1 MLLDQLCVAPHVCVL
16 RTQLPTPSLNYS
28 VWTTLRVVVFHLFV
42 LPGSIGHAHF
52 TLCTILYCTVLHT
65 VVLHCLLAVSYWLRR
80 VLLPRF
86 FTSWCHLNARALMF
100 ANSMIFIGS
109 TNPSLAVLWI
119 PKISSI
125 RDRAR
130 FPCCVGCCCA
140 AYRSLCRF
148 ARRSIPA
155 SRQTGSRENITHFS
169 RDDSSFCFT
178 CLRREVMFSCDPGT
192 VTHCLNSSRSTFLA
206 DYYYKK

>member
-1 MLLDQLCVAPHVCVL
+1 MCCTPRVRASYSTTDTFAQLLSVDDSSRRRVSPVCSSGL
-16 RTQLPTPSLNYS
+16 DRPRTLHSMYYT
-28 VWTTLRVVVFHLFV
+28 V
-42 LPGSIGHAHF
+42 
-52 TLCTILYCTVLHT
+52 LYCIAHGSSSLSPCGLVL
-65 VVLHCLLAVSYWLRR
+65 VAASSASAFLHFLV
-80 VLLPRF
+80 
-86 FTSWCHLNARALMF
+86 CHLNARALMF

>member
-1 MLLDQLCVAPHVCVL
+1 MCCTPRVRASYSTTDTFAQLLSVDDSSRRRRVSPVCSSGL
-16 RTQLPTPSLNYS
+16 DRPRTLHSMY
-28 VWTTLRVVVFHLFV
+28 
-42 LPGSIGHAHF
+42 F
-52 TLCTILYCTVLHT
+52 TVLYCTVLHT

-178 CLRREVMFSCDPGT
+178 CLRWELMFSCDPGT

>member
-1 MLLDQLCVAPHVCVL
+1 MLLYQLCVAPHVCVL

-28 VWTTLRVVVFHLFV
+28 VWTTLRVVVVFHLFV

-52 TLCTILYCTVLHT
+52 TLCTVLYCIAHGSSSLSPCGLVL
-65 VVLHCLLAVSYWLRR
+65 VAASSASAFLHLV
-80 VLLPRF
+80 
-86 FTSWCHLNARALMF
+86 CHLNARALMF

-169 RDDSSFCFT
+169 RDDSSVLLYLFAMGGDVL
-178 CLRREVMFSCDPGT
+178 LRSR
-192 VTHCLNSSRSTFLA
+192 NSHTLSEFFPL
-206 DYYYKK
+206 YVLG

>member
-1 MLLDQLCVAPHVCVL
+1 ML

-28 VWTTLRVVVFHLFV
+28 VWTTLRVVVVVFHLFV

-52 TLCTILYCTVLHT
+52 TLYCNVLYCIAHGSSSLSPCGLVL
-65 VVLHCLLAVSYWLRR
+65 VAASSASAFLHLV
-80 VLLPRF
+80 
-86 FTSWCHLNARALMF
+86 CHLNARALMF

>member
-1 MLLDQLCVAPHVCVL
+1 MCCTPRVRASYSTTDTFAQLLSVDDSSRRRVSPVCSSGL
-16 RTQLPTPSLNYS
+16 DRPRTLHSM
-28 VWTTLRVVVFHLFV
+28 
-42 LPGSIGHAHF
+42 
-52 TLCTILYCTVLHT
+52 YCTVLHT